1 MLTRQS
7 TILLQRNLA
16 SHMAEFL
23 FQKLKYIFKRI
34 DFLQEKKT
42 DILILKVFAQKLS
55 SLLSLILGMLEKR
68 EV

>member
-1 MLTRQS
+1 
-7 TILLQRNLA
+7 
-16 SHMAEFL
+16 MAEFL

-68 EV
+68 EVWGSKEVKGV